1 MHLIFKVKP
10 FFTFAFTFI
19 LFTIVGT
26 LAHELGHIYVAHQ
39 LGFETSLHFSS
50 MTWGG
55 KESSNLES
63 FWISFGGPLQTML
76 TGTIG
81 FWYCLGNKEIKKFG
95 MKFRHWIGVF
105 LGLFWL
111 RPIFNLL
118 QGFYLKVFGEN
129 ESYFSGD
136 EAYLSDLLGWPR
148 GTLSLAF
155 AAIGLVI
162 CTYLVFKIVPKSTRF
177 TFILSGIAGSL
188 SGFWFWVSKAG
199 PELLP

>member
-1 MHLIFKVKP
+1 MDLSLQVKP
-10 FFTFAFTFI
+10 FFTFTLAFIF
-19 LFTIVGT
+19 FSIVGT

-39 LGFETSLHFSS
+39 LGFDTDLHYSS
-50 MTWGG
+50 MNWSG

-76 TGTIG
+76 TGSIG

-95 MKFRHWIGVF
+95 MKLRHWIGLF

-111 RPIFNLL
+111 RPVFNLL
-118 QGFYLKVFGEN
+118 QGVYFKIVGN
-129 ESYFSGD
+129 HESYFSGD

-148 GTLSLAF
+148 GTLSLTF

-162 CTYLVFKIVPKSTRF
+162 CLYLVFRVVPKSTRF
-177 TFILSGIAGSL
+177 TFILSGIFGSL
-188 SGFWFWVSKAG
+188 FGFWLWVNHLG
-199 PELLP
+199 PKLLP